1 MKHTFET
8 KVYYA
13 DTDAYGVVWHGAYL
27 RWLERGRVDL
37 CEMLGLD
44 LIAMK
49 QADML
54 LPVTN
59 MNVRYKASARLNDA
73 IIIETWID
81 KCNSLSVTFK
91 QAIKTIRHCELDSQS
106 QKQNGNASPGRVR
119 NDVPIER
126 LCIEATFDVVAV
138 NEAGK
143 LYRRMPED
151 VTEKLLKGLE
161 QCPACV

>member
-27 RWLERGRVDL
+27 RWLEKGRVEL
-37 CEMLGLD
+37 CDALGLD

-49 QADML
+49 KADVL

-59 MNVRYKASARLNDA
+59 MNVRYKSSARLNDN
-73 IIIETWID
+73 IIIETWLE
-81 KCNSLSVTFK
+81 KCNGLSVTFK
-91 QAIKTIRHCELDSQS
+91 QTIRLHPPLNPLPSMEGKSKL
-106 QKQNGNASPGRVR
+106 
-119 NDVPIER
+119 
-126 LCIEATFDVVAV
+126 LIEATFDVVAI

-143 LYRRMPED
+143 LYRKMPED
-151 VTEKLLKGLE
+151 LYEKLQKGLE
-161 QCPACV
+161 QCQVSV